1 MEGRKMSKS
10 SLSVLAKAVAS
21 KRGLTQ
27 AEAERFIA
35 TMFEVAGAGIQ
46 EDKLLKMKWLGTF
59 KITSVKDRESV
70 DVNTG
75 ERILIEGRDKISFTP
90 DNILKEIINKP
101 FAQFETVVVNDGV
114 DFSDIDEKFANMER
128 EEELQLQKEQEL
140 QLLKGQECHD
150 EEVVQEEQNAEL
162 PQKAELSQ
170 EEEHSQEVELNE
182 DLPQEEEL
190 SQEEEH
196 SQEVELNEELPQE
209 AKKSQESLLDAEL
222 ESQEGGQKDELP
234 QEVNTPISEETVAL
248 SSELKNAEISED
260 DIPETSEDNIS
271 QTSEDDIPETSEDDI
286 PETSEDNISQTSEDT
301 ISKTEENGIP
311 EEVGMLISHL
321 KENGS
326 AAEEIERV
334 EEAKVKEEAEAPKAA
349 EAHVE
354 KTPAEEKIVVSQ
366 SDVENKKQSEYDETL
381 DEDEA
386 YASDRHHFVIPKY
399 VVALVCVVFVA
410 LLGGLCWF
418 AFIYGKMQARQE
430 QMEMQLKAIKP
441 QPQPKPKPKVV
452 APVDTAKSVASLD
465 DKTDAENAPV
475 NGAQANNEQTDHSQL
490 AMKKKAK
497 QDSIRM
503 AQANNA
509 VKMAEKA
516 SEYLN
521 DPRIRTGAYRIVGVE
536 KTVTVKSGQT
546 LAGLSKLYLGPGM
559 ECYMQAINGCSEIK
573 SGQKVKIP
581 KLELKR
587 KGKKN

>member
-1 MEGRKMSKS
+1 MEGRKMNKS

-90 DNILKEIINKP
+90 DNILKEIVNKP
-101 FAQFETVVVNDGV
+101 FAQFETVVVNDGI

-128 EEELQLQKEQEL
+128 EEELLLQKEQER
-140 QLLKGQECHD
+140 HD
-150 EEVVQEEQNAEL
+150 DEMVLEEQNAEQPQELDQNVRQSREEEQSQENL
-162 PQKAELSQ
+162 PDAELQSQ
-170 EEEHSQEVELNE
+170 ENNLSDAELQSQENLSDAKLQSQDDGEKN
-182 DLPQEEEL
+182 DL
-190 SQEEEH
+190 
-196 SQEVELNEELPQE
+196 
-209 AKKSQESLLDAEL
+209 SQESLLNEEL
-222 ESQEGGQKDELP
+222 TQENNQKVEQP
-234 QEVNTPISEETVAL
+234 QEVKSPISEENVAL
-248 SSELKNAEISED
+248 SSELKNV
-260 DIPETSEDNIS
+260 ETSADDF
-271 QTSEDDIPETSEDDI
+271 SET
-286 PETSEDNISQTSEDT
+286 
-301 ISKTEENGIP
+301 
-311 EEVGMLISHL
+311 
-321 KENGS
+321 
-326 AAEEIERV
+326 
-334 EEAKVKEEAEAPKAA
+334 
-349 EAHVE
+349 
-354 KTPAEEKIVVSQ
+354 
-366 SDVENKKQSEYDETL
+366 
-381 DEDEA
+381 
-386 YASDRHHFVIPKY
+386 YASDHHHLVIPKY
-399 VVALVCVVFVA
+399 VVALVSVVFVA

-452 APVDTAKSVASLD
+452 APVDTAKSVASSD
-465 DKTDAENAPV
+465 DKTDAENVLA
-475 NGAQANNEQTDHSQL
+475 NGAQANNEQTDHAQL

-516 SEYLN
+516 SVYLN

-536 KTVTVKSGQT
+536 KTMTAKSGQT

-573 SGQKVKIP
+573 PGQKVKIP

>member
-1 MEGRKMSKS
+1 MSKS

-35 TMFEVAGAGIQ
+35 TMFEVAGDGIQ

-101 FAQFETVVVNDGV
+101 FAQFETVVVNDGI

-128 EEELQLQKEQEL
+128 EEKELQLQKE
-140 QLLKGQECHD
+140 QECHD

-162 PQKAELSQ
+162 PQKEELFQ
-170 EEEHSQEVELNE
+170 EEEQPREEEHSQEFELNE
-182 DLPQEEEL
+182 DL
-190 SQEEEH
+190 S
-196 SQEVELNEELPQE
+196 QE

-222 ESQEGGQKDELP
+222 QSQEGGQKDELSR
-234 QEVNTPISEETVAL
+234 EVNTPISEETVAL

-260 DIPETSEDNIS
+260 DISETSEDNIS
-271 QTSEDDIPETSEDDI
+271 QTSD
-286 PETSEDNISQTSEDT
+286 DT

-321 KENGS
+321 KENKS
-326 AAEEIERV
+326 EAEEIERV
-334 EEAKVKEEAEAPKAA
+334 EEAKVKEEAEVPKAA

-354 KTPAEEKIVVSQ
+354 KTPAEAKVVASQ
-366 SDVENKKQSEYDETL
+366 SNVEDKKQPEYAETL

-386 YASDRHHFVIPKY
+386 YASDHHHLVIPKY
-399 VVALVCVVFVA
+399 VVALVSVVFVA

-441 QPQPKPKPKVV
+441 QPQPKPKPTVV
-452 APVDTAKSVASLD
+452 APVDTAKSVASSD
-465 DKTDAENAPV
+465 DKTDAENALA
-475 NGAQANNEQTDHSQL
+475 NGAQANNEQTDHAQL

-516 SEYLN
+516 SVYLN

-536 KTVTVKSGQT
+536 KTVTAKSGQT

-573 SGQKVKIP
+573 PGQKVKIP

>member
-35 TMFEVAGAGIQ
+35 TMFEVAGDGIQ

-90 DNILKEIINKP
+90 DNILKEIVNKP
-101 FAQFETVVVNDGV
+101 FAQFETVVVNDGI

-128 EEELQLQKEQEL
+128 EEEELQLQKE
-140 QLLKGQECHD
+140 QECHD
-150 EEVVQEEQNAEL
+150 EEVVQEEQ
-162 PQKAELSQ
+162 PQKEELSQ
-170 EEEHSQEVELNE
+170 EEEQPREEEYSQEVELNE
-182 DLPQEEEL
+182 NL
-190 SQEEEH
+190 S
-196 SQEVELNEELPQE
+196 QE

-222 ESQEGGQKDELP
+222 QSQEGGKKDELS
-234 QEVNTPISEETVAL
+234 QEANTPISEETVAL

-260 DIPETSEDNIS
+260 DISETSEDNIS
-271 QTSEDDIPETSEDDI
+271 QTSD
-286 PETSEDNISQTSEDT
+286 DT

-321 KENGS
+321 KENKS
-326 AAEEIERV
+326 EAEEIERV
-334 EEAKVKEEAEAPKAA
+334 EEAKVKEEAEVPKAA

-354 KTPAEEKIVVSQ
+354 KTPEEAKVVVSQ
-366 SDVENKKQSEYDETL
+366 SNVVNKKQPEYDETL

-386 YASDRHHFVIPKY
+386 YASDRHHLVIPKY
-399 VVALVCVVFVA
+399 VVALVSVVFVA

-452 APVDTAKSVASLD
+452 APVDTAKSVASSD
-465 DKTDAENAPV
+465 DKTDAENVLA
-475 NGAQANNEQTDHSQL
+475 NGAQTNNEQTDHAQL

-516 SEYLN
+516 SVYLN

-536 KTVTVKSGQT
+536 KTVTAKSGQT

-573 SGQKVKIP
+573 PGQKVKIP

>member
-1 MEGRKMSKS
+1 MSKS

-35 TMFEVAGAGIQ
+35 TMFEVAGDGIQ

-101 FAQFETVVVNDGV
+101 FAQFETVVVNDGI

-128 EEELQLQKEQEL
+128 EEEELQLQKE
-140 QLLKGQECHD
+140 QECHD
-150 EEVVQEEQNAEL
+150 EEVVQEEQNAEQ
-162 PQKAELSQ
+162 PQKEELSQ
-170 EEEHSQEVELNE
+170 EEEQPREEEHSQEVELNE
-182 DLPQEEEL
+182 DL
-190 SQEEEH
+190 S
-196 SQEVELNEELPQE
+196 QE

-222 ESQEGGQKDELP
+222 QSQEGGQKDELS

-260 DIPETSEDNIS
+260 DISETSEDNIS
-271 QTSEDDIPETSEDDI
+271 QTSD
-286 PETSEDNISQTSEDT
+286 DT

-321 KENGS
+321 KENES
-326 AAEEIERV
+326 EAEEIERV
-334 EEAKVKEEAEAPKAA
+334 EEAKVKEEAEVPKAA

-354 KTPAEEKIVVSQ
+354 KTPEEAKVVVSQ
-366 SDVENKKQSEYDETL
+366 SNVENKKQPEYDETL

-386 YASDRHHFVIPKY
+386 YASDHHHLVIPKY
-399 VVALVCVVFVA
+399 VVALVSVVFVA

-452 APVDTAKSVASLD
+452 APVDTAKSVASSD
-465 DKTDAENAPV
+465 DKTDAENALA
-475 NGAQANNEQTDHSQL
+475 NGAQANNEQTDHAQL

-516 SEYLN
+516 SVYLN

-536 KTVTVKSGQT
+536 KTVTAKSGQT

-573 SGQKVKIP
+573 PGQKVKIP

>member
-1 MEGRKMSKS
+1 MSKS

-35 TMFEVAGAGIQ
+35 TMFEVAGDGIQ

-101 FAQFETVVVNDGV
+101 FAQFETVVVNDGI

-128 EEELQLQKEQEL
+128 EEEELQLQKEQECHDE
-140 QLLKGQECHD
+140 KEQECHD
-150 EEVVQEEQNAEL
+150 EEVVQEEQNAEQ
-162 PQKAELSQ
+162 PQK
-170 EEEHSQEVELNE
+170 E
-182 DLPQEEEL
+182 DL
-190 SQEEEH
+190 S
-196 SQEVELNEELPQE
+196 QE

-222 ESQEGGQKDELP
+222 QSQEGGQKDELS

-260 DIPETSEDNIS
+260 DISETSEDNIS
-271 QTSEDDIPETSEDDI
+271 QTSD
-286 PETSEDNISQTSEDT
+286 DT

-321 KENGS
+321 KENES
-326 AAEEIERV
+326 EAEEIERV
-334 EEAKVKEEAEAPKAA
+334 EEAKVKEEAEVPKAA

-354 KTPAEEKIVVSQ
+354 KTPAEAKVVVSQ
-366 SDVENKKQSEYDETL
+366 SNVENKKQPEYDETL

-386 YASDRHHFVIPKY
+386 YASDHHHLVIPKY
-399 VVALVCVVFVA
+399 VVALVSVVFVA

-441 QPQPKPKPKVV
+441 QPQPKPKPTVV
-452 APVDTAKSVASLD
+452 APVDTAKSVASSD
-465 DKTDAENAPV
+465 DKTDAENALV
-475 NGAQANNEQTDHSQL
+475 NGAQANNEQTDHAQL

-516 SEYLN
+516 SVYLN

-536 KTVTVKSGQT
+536 KTVTAKSGQT

-573 SGQKVKIP
+573 PGQKVKIP

>member
-35 TMFEVAGAGIQ
+35 TMFEVAGDGIQ

-101 FAQFETVVVNDGV
+101 FAQFETVVVNDGI

-128 EEELQLQKEQEL
+128 EEEELQLQKE
-140 QLLKGQECHD
+140 QECHD
-150 EEVVQEEQNAEL
+150 EEVVQEEQNAEQ
-162 PQKAELSQ
+162 PQKEELSQ
-170 EEEHSQEVELNE
+170 VEEQPREENLSQEVELNE
-182 DLPQEEEL
+182 DL
-190 SQEEEH
+190 S
-196 SQEVELNEELPQE
+196 QE

-222 ESQEGGQKDELP
+222 QSQEGGQKDDLS
-234 QEVNTPISEETVAL
+234 QEANTPISEETVAL

-260 DIPETSEDNIS
+260 DISETSEDNIS
-271 QTSEDDIPETSEDDI
+271 QTSD
-286 PETSEDNISQTSEDT
+286 DT

-321 KENGS
+321 KKNES
-326 AAEEIERV
+326 EAEEIEKV
-334 EEAKVKEEAEAPKAA
+334 EETKVKEEAEVPKAA

-354 KTPAEEKIVVSQ
+354 KTPEEAKVVVSQ
-366 SDVENKKQSEYDETL
+366 SNVENKKQPEYDETL

-386 YASDRHHFVIPKY
+386 YASDHHHLVIPKY
-399 VVALVCVVFVA
+399 VVALVSVVFVA

-452 APVDTAKSVASLD
+452 APVDTAKSVASSD
-465 DKTDAENAPV
+465 DKTDAANALA
-475 NGAQANNEQTDHSQL
+475 NGAQANNEQTDHAQL

-516 SEYLN
+516 SGYLN

-536 KTVTVKSGQT
+536 KTVTAKSGQT

-573 SGQKVKIP
+573 PGQKVKIP

>member
-1 MEGRKMSKS
+1 MEGRKMNKS
-10 SLSVLAKAVAS
+10 SLSALAKAVAS

-128 EEELQLQKEQEL
+128 EEELLLQKEQER
-140 QLLKGQECHD
+140 HD
-150 EEVVQEEQNAEL
+150 DEVVLEEQNAEQPQELDQNVRQSREEEQSQENL
-162 PQKAELSQ
+162 PDAELQSQ
-170 EEEHSQEVELNE
+170 ENLPDAELQSQENLSDAEL
-182 DLPQEEEL
+182 Q
-190 SQEEEH
+190 SQENNLSDAELQ
-196 SQEVELNEELPQE
+196 SQENNLSDAELQSQE
-209 AKKSQESLLDAEL
+209 NLSDAKLQSQDDGEKNDLSQESLLNEEL
-222 ESQEGGQKDELP
+222 TQENNQKVEQP
-234 QEVNTPISEETVAL
+234 QEVKSPISEENVAL
-248 SSELKNAEISED
+248 SSELKNV
-260 DIPETSEDNIS
+260 ETSADDF
-271 QTSEDDIPETSEDDI
+271 SET
-286 PETSEDNISQTSEDT
+286 
-301 ISKTEENGIP
+301 
-311 EEVGMLISHL
+311 
-321 KENGS
+321 
-326 AAEEIERV
+326 
-334 EEAKVKEEAEAPKAA
+334 
-349 EAHVE
+349 
-354 KTPAEEKIVVSQ
+354 
-366 SDVENKKQSEYDETL
+366 
-381 DEDEA
+381 
-386 YASDRHHFVIPKY
+386 YASDHHHLVIPKY

-418 AFIYGKMQARQE
+418 AFTYGKMQARQE

-441 QPQPKPKPKVV
+441 QPQPKPKPTVV
-452 APVDTAKSVASLD
+452 APVDTAKSVASSD
-465 DKTDAENAPV
+465 DKTDAKNVLA
-475 NGAQANNEQTDHSQL
+475 NGAQANNEQTDHAQL
-490 AMKKKAK
+490 AMKKKAR

-536 KTVTVKSGQT
+536 KTVTAKSGQT

-573 SGQKVKIP
+573 TGQKVKIP

>member
-35 TMFEVAGAGIQ
+35 TMFEVAGDGIQ

-101 FAQFETVVVNDGV
+101 FAQFETVVVNDGI

-128 EEELQLQKEQEL
+128 EEEELQLQKE
-140 QLLKGQECHD
+140 QECHD
-150 EEVVQEEQNAEL
+150 EEVVQEEQNAEQ
-162 PQKAELSQ
+162 PQKEELSQ
-170 EEEHSQEVELNE
+170 VEEQPREENLSQEVELNE
-182 DLPQEEEL
+182 DL
-190 SQEEEH
+190 S
-196 SQEVELNEELPQE
+196 QE

-222 ESQEGGQKDELP
+222 QSQEGGQKDDLS
-234 QEVNTPISEETVAL
+234 QEANTPISEETVAL

-260 DIPETSEDNIS
+260 DISETSEDNIS
-271 QTSEDDIPETSEDDI
+271 QTSD
-286 PETSEDNISQTSEDT
+286 DT

-321 KENGS
+321 KENKS
-326 AAEEIERV
+326 EAEEIERV
-334 EEAKVKEEAEAPKAA
+334 EEAKVKEEAEVPKAA

-354 KTPAEEKIVVSQ
+354 KTPEEAKVVVSQ
-366 SDVENKKQSEYDETL
+366 SNVENKKQPEYDETL

-386 YASDRHHFVIPKY
+386 YASDHHHLVIPKY
-399 VVALVCVVFVA
+399 VVALVSVVFVA

-452 APVDTAKSVASLD
+452 APVDTAKSVASSD
-465 DKTDAENAPV
+465 DKTDAANALA
-475 NGAQANNEQTDHSQL
+475 NGAQANNEQTDHAQL

-516 SEYLN
+516 SVYLN

-536 KTVTVKSGQT
+536 KTVTAKSGQT

-573 SGQKVKIP
+573 PGQKVKIP

>member
-35 TMFEVAGAGIQ
+35 TMFEVAGDGIQ

-101 FAQFETVVVNDGV
+101 FAQFETVVVNDGI

-128 EEELQLQKEQEL
+128 EEEELQLQKEQE
-140 QLLKGQECHD
+140 CHD
-150 EEVVQEEQNAEL
+150 EEMVQEEQNAEQ
-162 PQKAELSQ
+162 PQ
-170 EEEHSQEVELNE
+170 NE
-182 DLPQEEEL
+182 DL
-190 SQEEEH
+190 S
-196 SQEVELNEELPQE
+196 QE

-222 ESQEGGQKDELP
+222 QSQEGGQKDELS
-234 QEVNTPISEETVAL
+234 QEANTPISEETVAL

-260 DIPETSEDNIS
+260 DISETSEDNIS
-271 QTSEDDIPETSEDDI
+271 QTSD
-286 PETSEDNISQTSEDT
+286 DT

-311 EEVGMLISHL
+311 EEVGILISHL
-321 KENGS
+321 KENES
-326 AAEEIERV
+326 EAEEVERV
-334 EEAKVKEEAEAPKAA
+334 EEAKVKEEAEVPKAA

-354 KTPAEEKIVVSQ
+354 KTPEEAKVVVSQ
-366 SDVENKKQSEYDETL
+366 SNVENKKQPEYDETL

-386 YASDRHHFVIPKY
+386 YASDHHHLVIPKY
-399 VVALVCVVFVA
+399 VVALVSVVFVA

-441 QPQPKPKPKVV
+441 QPQPKPKPTVV
-452 APVDTAKSVASLD
+452 APVDTAKSVASSA
-465 DKTDAENAPV
+465 DKTDAENALA
-475 NGAQANNEQTDHSQL
+475 NGAQANNEQTDHAQL

-516 SEYLN
+516 SVYLN

-536 KTVTVKSGQT
+536 KTVMAKSGQT

-573 SGQKVKIP
+573 PGQKVKIP

>member
-35 TMFEVAGAGIQ
+35 TMFEVAGDGIQ

-101 FAQFETVVVNDGV
+101 FAQFETVVVNDGI

-128 EEELQLQKEQEL
+128 EEEELQLQKEQE
-140 QLLKGQECHD
+140 CHD
-150 EEVVQEEQNAEL
+150 EELVQEEQNAEL
-162 PQKAELSQ
+162 PQKEDLSQ
-170 EEEHSQEVELNE
+170 EEEQPREEEHSQEVELNE
-182 DLPQEEEL
+182 NL
-190 SQEEEH
+190 S
-196 SQEVELNEELPQE
+196 QE

-222 ESQEGGQKDELP
+222 QSQEGGQKDDLS
-234 QEVNTPISEETVAL
+234 QEANTPISEETVAL

-260 DIPETSEDNIS
+260 DISETSEDNIS
-271 QTSEDDIPETSEDDI
+271 QTSD
-286 PETSEDNISQTSEDT
+286 DT

-311 EEVGMLISHL
+311 EEVGILISHL
-321 KENGS
+321 KENES
-326 AAEEIERV
+326 EAEEIERV
-334 EEAKVKEEAEAPKAA
+334 EEAKVKEEPEVPKAA

-354 KTPAEEKIVVSQ
+354 KTPEEAKVVVSQ
-366 SDVENKKQSEYDETL
+366 SNVENKKQPEYDETL

-386 YASDRHHFVIPKY
+386 YASDHHHLVIPKY
-399 VVALVCVVFVA
+399 VVALVSVVFVA

-452 APVDTAKSVASLD
+452 APVDTAKSVASSD
-465 DKTDAENAPV
+465 DKTDAENALA
-475 NGAQANNEQTDHSQL
+475 NGAQANNEQTDHAQL

-516 SEYLN
+516 SVYLN

-536 KTVTVKSGQT
+536 KTVTAKSGQT

-573 SGQKVKIP
+573 PGQKVKIP

>member
-1 MEGRKMSKS
+1 MSKS

-35 TMFEVAGAGIQ
+35 TMFEVAGDGIQ

-101 FAQFETVVVNDGV
+101 FAQFETVVVNDGI

-128 EEELQLQKEQEL
+128 EEEELQLQKE
-140 QLLKGQECHD
+140 QECHD
-150 EEVVQEEQNAEL
+150 EEVVQEEQNAEQ
-162 PQKAELSQ
+162 PQKEELSQ
-170 EEEHSQEVELNE
+170 GEEQPREEEHSQEVELNE
-182 DLPQEEEL
+182 NL
-190 SQEEEH
+190 SQEE
-196 SQEVELNEELPQE
+196 
-209 AKKSQESLLDAEL
+209 KKSQESLLDAEL
-222 ESQEGGQKDELP
+222 QSQEGGQKDELS

-260 DIPETSEDNIS
+260 DISETSEDNIS
-271 QTSEDDIPETSEDDI
+271 QTSD
-286 PETSEDNISQTSEDT
+286 DT

-321 KENGS
+321 KKNES
-326 AAEEIERV
+326 EAEEIERV
-334 EEAKVKEEAEAPKAA
+334 EEAKVKEEAGIPKAA

-354 KTPAEEKIVVSQ
+354 KTPEEAKVVASQ
-366 SDVENKKQSEYDETL
+366 SNVENKKQPEYDETL

-386 YASDRHHFVIPKY
+386 YASDRHHLVIPKY
-399 VVALVCVVFVA
+399 VVALVSVVFVA

-452 APVDTAKSVASLD
+452 APVDTAKSVASSD
-465 DKTDAENAPV
+465 DKTDAENALA
-475 NGAQANNEQTDHSQL
+475 NGAQANNEQTDHAQL

-516 SEYLN
+516 SVYLN

-536 KTVTVKSGQT
+536 KTVTAKSGQT

-573 SGQKVKIP
+573 PGQKVKIP

>member
-1 MEGRKMSKS
+1 MSKS

-27 AEAERFIA
+27 VEAERFIA
-35 TMFEVAGAGIQ
+35 TMFDVAGAGIQ

-128 EEELQLQKEQEL
+128 EEEELQLQKEQE
-140 QLLKGQECHD
+140 CHD
-150 EEVVQEEQNAEL
+150 EEVIQEEQNAEL
-162 PQKAELSQ
+162 PQK
-170 EEEHSQEVELNE
+170 
-182 DLPQEEEL
+182 EEL
-190 SQEEEH
+190 SQEEEQPREELH
-196 SQEVELNEELPQE
+196 SQEVELKGDLSQE
-209 AKKSQESLLDAEL
+209 AKMSQESLLDAEL
-222 ESQEGGQKDELP
+222 QSQEGGQKDELS
-234 QEVNTPISEETVAL
+234 QEVNTPISEEMVAL

-271 QTSEDDIPETSEDDI
+271 QI
-286 PETSEDNISQTSEDT
+286 SEDT

-321 KENGS
+321 KENDS

-334 EEAKVKEEAEAPKAA
+334 EEAKVKEEAEVSKAA

-354 KTPAEEKIVVSQ
+354 KTPAEEKVVVSQ
-366 SDVENKKQSEYDETL
+366 SNVENKKQSEYDETL

-386 YASDRHHFVIPKY
+386 YASDHHHFVIPKY

-418 AFIYGKMQARQE
+418 AFTYGKMQARQE

-452 APVDTAKSVASLD
+452 APVDTAKSVASSD
-465 DKTDAENAPV
+465 DKKDAENAPA
-475 NGAQANNEQTDHSQL
+475 NGAQVNNEQADHAQL

-503 AQANNA
+503 VQANNA

-536 KTVTVKSGQT
+536 KTVTAKSGQT
-546 LAGLSKLYLGPGM
+546 LAGLSKLHLGPGM

-573 SGQKVKIP
+573 PGQKVKIP
-581 KLELKR
+581 KLVLKR

>member
-35 TMFEVAGAGIQ
+35 TMFEVAGDGIQ

-101 FAQFETVVVNDGV
+101 FAQFETVVVNDGI

-128 EEELQLQKEQEL
+128 EEEELQLQKE
-140 QLLKGQECHD
+140 QECHD
-150 EEVVQEEQNAEL
+150 EEVVQEEQNAEQ
-162 PQKAELSQ
+162 PQNEDLSQ
-170 EEEHSQEVELNE
+170 EEEQ
-182 DLPQEEEL
+182 P
-190 SQEEEH
+190 
-196 SQEVELNEELPQE
+196 
-209 AKKSQESLLDAEL
+209 QESLLDAEL
-222 ESQEGGQKDELP
+222 QSQEGGKKDELS
-234 QEVNTPISEETVAL
+234 QEANTPISEETVAL
-248 SSELKNAEISED
+248 SSELKNAEISKD
-260 DIPETSEDNIS
+260 DISETSEDNIS
-271 QTSEDDIPETSEDDI
+271 QTSD
-286 PETSEDNISQTSEDT
+286 DT

-321 KENGS
+321 KKNES
-326 AAEEIERV
+326 EAEEIERE
-334 EEAKVKEEAEAPKAA
+334 EEAKVKEEAEVPKAA
-349 EAHVE
+349 EAYVE
-354 KTPAEEKIVVSQ
+354 ETPAEAKVVVSQ
-366 SDVENKKQSEYDETL
+366 TNVENKKQPEYDETL

-386 YASDRHHFVIPKY
+386 YASDHHHLVIPKY
-399 VVALVCVVFVA
+399 VVALVSVVFVA

-441 QPQPKPKPKVV
+441 QPQPKPKPTVV

-465 DKTDAENAPV
+465 DKTDAENVLA
-475 NGAQANNEQTDHSQL
+475 NGAQTNNEQTDHAQL

-516 SEYLN
+516 SVYLN

-536 KTVTVKSGQT
+536 KTVTAKGGQT

-573 SGQKVKIP
+573 PGQKVKIP
-581 KLELKR
+581 KLKLKR

>member
-35 TMFEVAGAGIQ
+35 TMFEVAGDGIQ

-101 FAQFETVVVNDGV
+101 FAQFETVVVNDGI

-128 EEELQLQKEQEL
+128 EEEELQLQKE
-140 QLLKGQECHD
+140 QECHD
-150 EEVVQEEQNAEL
+150 EEVVQEEQNAEQ
-162 PQKAELSQ
+162 PQKEELSKV
-170 EEEHSQEVELNE
+170 EEQPREENLSQEVELNE
-182 DLPQEEEL
+182 DL
-190 SQEEEH
+190 S
-196 SQEVELNEELPQE
+196 QE

-222 ESQEGGQKDELP
+222 QSQEGGQKDDLS
-234 QEVNTPISEETVAL
+234 QEANTPISEETVAL

-260 DIPETSEDNIS
+260 DISETSEDNIS
-271 QTSEDDIPETSEDDI
+271 QTSD
-286 PETSEDNISQTSEDT
+286 DT

-321 KENGS
+321 KKNES
-326 AAEEIERV
+326 EAEEIEKV
-334 EEAKVKEEAEAPKAA
+334 EETKVKEEAEVPKAA

-354 KTPAEEKIVVSQ
+354 KTPEEAKVVVSQ
-366 SDVENKKQSEYDETL
+366 SNVENKKQPEYDETL

-386 YASDRHHFVIPKY
+386 YASDHHHLVIPKY
-399 VVALVCVVFVA
+399 VVALVSVVFVA

-452 APVDTAKSVASLD
+452 APVDTAKSVASSD
-465 DKTDAENAPV
+465 DKTDAANALA
-475 NGAQANNEQTDHSQL
+475 NGAQANNEQTDHAQL

-516 SEYLN
+516 SVYLN

-536 KTVTVKSGQT
+536 KTVTAKSGQT

-573 SGQKVKIP
+573 PGQKVKIP

>member
-1 MEGRKMSKS
+1 MSKS

-35 TMFEVAGAGIQ
+35 TMFEVAGDGIQ

-101 FAQFETVVVNDGV
+101 FAQFETVVVNDGI

-128 EEELQLQKEQEL
+128 EEEELQLQKEQE
-140 QLLKGQECHD
+140 CHD
-150 EEVVQEEQNAEL
+150 EELVQEEQNAEL
-162 PQKAELSQ
+162 PQKEDLSQ
-170 EEEHSQEVELNE
+170 EEEQPREEEHSQEVELNE
-182 DLPQEEEL
+182 DLPQET
-190 SQEEEH
+190 
-196 SQEVELNEELPQE
+196 
-209 AKKSQESLLDAEL
+209 KKSQESLLDAEL
-222 ESQEGGQKDELP
+222 QSQEGGQKDELS

-260 DIPETSEDNIS
+260 DISETSEDNIS
-271 QTSEDDIPETSEDDI
+271 QTSD
-286 PETSEDNISQTSEDT
+286 DT

-321 KENGS
+321 KENKS
-326 AAEEIERV
+326 EAEEIERV
-334 EEAKVKEEAEAPKAA
+334 EEAKVKEEAEVPKAA

-354 KTPAEEKIVVSQ
+354 KTPEEAKVVVSQ
-366 SDVENKKQSEYDETL
+366 SNVENKKQPEYAETL

-386 YASDRHHFVIPKY
+386 YASDHHHLVIPKY
-399 VVALVCVVFVA
+399 VVALVSVVFVA

-441 QPQPKPKPKVV
+441 QPQPKPKPTVV
-452 APVDTAKSVASLD
+452 APVDTAKSVASSA
-465 DKTDAENAPV
+465 DKTDAENALA
-475 NGAQANNEQTDHSQL
+475 NGAQANNEQTDHAQL

-516 SEYLN
+516 SVYLN

-536 KTVTVKSGQT
+536 KTVTAKSGQT

-573 SGQKVKIP
+573 PGQKVKIP

>member
-35 TMFEVAGAGIQ
+35 TMFEVAGDGIQ

-101 FAQFETVVVNDGV
+101 FAQFETVVVNDGI

-128 EEELQLQKEQEL
+128 EEEELQLQKE
-140 QLLKGQECHD
+140 QECHD
-150 EEVVQEEQNAEL
+150 EEVVQEEQNAEQ
-162 PQKAELSQ
+162 PQK
-170 EEEHSQEVELNE
+170 
-182 DLPQEEEL
+182 EEL

-196 SQEVELNEELPQE
+196 SQEVELNENLSQE

-222 ESQEGGQKDELP
+222 QSQEGGQKDELS

-248 SSELKNAEISED
+248 SSDLKNAEISED
-260 DIPETSEDNIS
+260 DISETSEDNIS
-271 QTSEDDIPETSEDDI
+271 QTSD
-286 PETSEDNISQTSEDT
+286 DT
-301 ISKTEENGIP
+301 IPKTEENGIP

-321 KENGS
+321 KENKS
-326 AAEEIERV
+326 EAEEIERV
-334 EEAKVKEEAEAPKAA
+334 EEAKVKEEAEVPKAA
-349 EAHVE
+349 EAYVE
-354 KTPAEEKIVVSQ
+354 ETPAEAKVVVSQ
-366 SDVENKKQSEYDETL
+366 TNVENKKQPEYDETL

-386 YASDRHHFVIPKY
+386 YASDRHHLVIPKY
-399 VVALVCVVFVA
+399 VVALVSVVFVA

-452 APVDTAKSVASLD
+452 APVDTAKSVASSD
-465 DKTDAENAPV
+465 DKTDAENALA
-475 NGAQANNEQTDHSQL
+475 NGAQTDNEQTDHAQL

-516 SEYLN
+516 SVYLN

-536 KTVTVKSGQT
+536 KTVTAKSGQT
-546 LAGLSKLYLGPGM
+546 LVGLSKLYLGPGM

-573 SGQKVKIP
+573 PGQKVKIP

>member
-35 TMFEVAGAGIQ
+35 TMFEVAGDGIQ

-101 FAQFETVVVNDGV
+101 FAQFETVVVNDGI

-128 EEELQLQKEQEL
+128 EEEELQLQKE
-140 QLLKGQECHD
+140 QECHD
-150 EEVVQEEQNAEL
+150 EEVVQEEQNAEQ
-162 PQKAELSQ
+162 PQK
-170 EEEHSQEVELNE
+170 
-182 DLPQEEEL
+182 EEL
-190 SQEEEH
+190 SQEEEQPREEEH
-196 SQEVELNEELPQE
+196 SQKVELNENLSQE

-222 ESQEGGQKDELP
+222 QSQEGGQNDELS

-248 SSELKNAEISED
+248 SSELKYAEISED
-260 DIPETSEDNIS
+260 DISETSEDNIS
-271 QTSEDDIPETSEDDI
+271 QTSD
-286 PETSEDNISQTSEDT
+286 DT

-311 EEVGMLISHL
+311 EEVGILISHL
-321 KENGS
+321 KENES
-326 AAEEIERV
+326 EAEEIERV
-334 EEAKVKEEAEAPKAA
+334 EEAKVKEEAEVPKAA

-354 KTPAEEKIVVSQ
+354 KTPEEAKVVVSQ
-366 SDVENKKQSEYDETL
+366 SNVENKKQPEYDETL

-386 YASDRHHFVIPKY
+386 YASDHHHLVIPKY
-399 VVALVCVVFVA
+399 VVALVSVVFVA
-410 LLGGLCWF
+410 LLGGLCCF

-452 APVDTAKSVASLD
+452 APVDTAKSVASSD
-465 DKTDAENAPV
+465 DKTDAENALA
-475 NGAQANNEQTDHSQL
+475 NGAQANNEQTDHAQL

-516 SEYLN
+516 SVYLN

-536 KTVTVKSGQT
+536 KTVTAKSGQT

-559 ECYMQAINGCSEIK
+559 ECYMQVINGCSEIK
-573 SGQKVKIP
+573 PGQKVKIP

>member
-35 TMFEVAGAGIQ
+35 TMFEVAGDGIQ

-101 FAQFETVVVNDGV
+101 FAQFETVVVNDGI

-128 EEELQLQKEQEL
+128 EEEELQLQKE
-140 QLLKGQECHD
+140 QECHD
-150 EEVVQEEQNAEL
+150 EEVVQEEQNAEQ
-162 PQKAELSQ
+162 PQKEELSQ
-170 EEEHSQEVELNE
+170 EEEQPREEDLSQEVELNE
-182 DLPQEEEL
+182 NL
-190 SQEEEH
+190 S
-196 SQEVELNEELPQE
+196 QE

-222 ESQEGGQKDELP
+222 QSQEGGQKDELS

-260 DIPETSEDNIS
+260 DISETSEDNIS
-271 QTSEDDIPETSEDDI
+271 QTSD
-286 PETSEDNISQTSEDT
+286 DT

-321 KENGS
+321 KENKS
-326 AAEEIERV
+326 EAEEIERV
-334 EEAKVKEEAEAPKAA
+334 EEAKVKEEAEVPKAA
-349 EAHVE
+349 EVHVE
-354 KTPAEEKIVVSQ
+354 ETPAEAKVVASQ
-366 SDVENKKQSEYDETL
+366 SNVENKKQPEYDETL
-381 DEDEA
+381 NEDEA

-399 VVALVCVVFVA
+399 VVALVSVVFVA

-465 DKTDAENAPV
+465 DKTDAENALA
-475 NGAQANNEQTDHSQL
+475 NGAQANNEQTDHAQL

-516 SEYLN
+516 SVYLN

-536 KTVTVKSGQT
+536 KTVTAKSGQT

>member
-35 TMFEVAGAGIQ
+35 TMFEVAGDGIQ

-90 DNILKEIINKP
+90 DNILKEIVNKP
-101 FAQFETVVVNDGV
+101 FAQFETVVVNDGI

-128 EEELQLQKEQEL
+128 EEEELQLQKE
-140 QLLKGQECHD
+140 QECHD
-150 EEVVQEEQNAEL
+150 EEVVQEEQ
-162 PQKAELSQ
+162 PR

-182 DLPQEEEL
+182 DL
-190 SQEEEH
+190 S
-196 SQEVELNEELPQE
+196 QE
-209 AKKSQESLLDAEL
+209 AKKSQENLLDAEL
-222 ESQEGGQKDELP
+222 QSQEGGQKDELS
-234 QEVNTPISEETVAL
+234 QEANTPISEETVAL

-260 DIPETSEDNIS
+260 NISVTSEDNIS
-271 QTSEDDIPETSEDDI
+271 QTSD
-286 PETSEDNISQTSEDT
+286 DT

-321 KENGS
+321 KENKS
-326 AAEEIERV
+326 EAEEIERV
-334 EEAKVKEEAEAPKAA
+334 EEAKVKEEAEVPKAA
-349 EAHVE
+349 EVHVE
-354 KTPAEEKIVVSQ
+354 ETPAEAKVVVSQ
-366 SDVENKKQSEYDETL
+366 SNVENKKQPEYDETL
-381 DEDEA
+381 NEDEA
-386 YASDRHHFVIPKY
+386 YASDRRHFVIPKY
-399 VVALVCVVFVA
+399 VVALVSVVFIA

-452 APVDTAKSVASLD
+452 APVDTAKSVASSD
-465 DKTDAENAPV
+465 DKTDAENVLA
-475 NGAQANNEQTDHSQL
+475 NGAQTNNEQTDHAQL

-516 SEYLN
+516 SVYLN

-536 KTVTVKSGQT
+536 KTVTAKSGQT

-573 SGQKVKIP
+573 PGQKVKIP
-581 KLELKR
+581 KLKLKR

>member
-1 MEGRKMSKS
+1 MSKS

-35 TMFEVAGAGIQ
+35 TMFEVAGDGIQ

-101 FAQFETVVVNDGV
+101 FAQFETVVVNDGI

-128 EEELQLQKEQEL
+128 EEEELQLQKE
-140 QLLKGQECHD
+140 QECHD
-150 EEVVQEEQNAEL
+150 EEVVQEEQNAEQ
-162 PQKAELSQ
+162 PQK
-170 EEEHSQEVELNE
+170 
-182 DLPQEEEL
+182 EEL
-190 SQEEEH
+190 SQEEE
-196 SQEVELNEELPQE
+196 QP
-209 AKKSQESLLDAEL
+209 QESLLDAEL
-222 ESQEGGQKDELP
+222 QSQEGGQKDELS

-260 DIPETSEDNIS
+260 DISETSEDNIS
-271 QTSEDDIPETSEDDI
+271 QTSD
-286 PETSEDNISQTSEDT
+286 DT

-321 KENGS
+321 KENKS
-326 AAEEIERV
+326 EAEEIERV
-334 EEAKVKEEAEAPKAA
+334 EEAKVKEEAEVPKAA
-349 EAHVE
+349 EAYVE
-354 KTPAEEKIVVSQ
+354 ETPAEAKVVVSQ
-366 SDVENKKQSEYDETL
+366 TNVENKKQPEYDETL

-386 YASDRHHFVIPKY
+386 YASDRHHLVIPKY
-399 VVALVCVVFVA
+399 VVALVSVVFVA

-441 QPQPKPKPKVV
+441 QPQPKPKPTVV
-452 APVDTAKSVASLD
+452 APVDTAKSVASSD
-465 DKTDAENAPV
+465 DKTDAENVLA
-475 NGAQANNEQTDHSQL
+475 NGAQANNEQTDHAQL

-497 QDSIRM
+497 QYSIRM

-516 SEYLN
+516 SVYLN

-536 KTVTVKSGQT
+536 KTMTAKSGQT

-573 SGQKVKIP
+573 PGQKVKIP
-581 KLELKR
+581 KLKLKK

>member
-35 TMFEVAGAGIQ
+35 TMFEVAGDGIQ

-90 DNILKEIINKP
+90 DNILKEIVNKP
-101 FAQFETVVVNDGV
+101 FAQFETVVVNDGI

-128 EEELQLQKEQEL
+128 EEEELQLQKE
-140 QLLKGQECHD
+140 QECHD
-150 EEVVQEEQNAEL
+150 EEVVQEEQ
-162 PQKAELSQ
+162 PQKEELSQ
-170 EEEHSQEVELNE
+170 EEEQPREEEHSQEVELNE
-182 DLPQEEEL
+182 DL
-190 SQEEEH
+190 S
-196 SQEVELNEELPQE
+196 QE

-222 ESQEGGQKDELP
+222 QSQEGGKKDELS
-234 QEVNTPISEETVAL
+234 QEANTPISEETVAL

-260 DIPETSEDNIS
+260 DISVTSEDNIS
-271 QTSEDDIPETSEDDI
+271 QTSD
-286 PETSEDNISQTSEDT
+286 DT

-321 KENGS
+321 KENKS
-326 AAEEIERV
+326 EAEEIERV
-334 EEAKVKEEAEAPKAA
+334 EEAKVKEEAEVPKAA
-349 EAHVE
+349 EAYVE
-354 KTPAEEKIVVSQ
+354 ETPTEAKVVVSQ
-366 SDVENKKQSEYDETL
+366 TNVENKKQPEYDETL

-386 YASDRHHFVIPKY
+386 HASDRHHLVIPKY
-399 VVALVCVVFVA
+399 VVALVSVVFVA

-441 QPQPKPKPKVV
+441 QPQPKPKPTVV
-452 APVDTAKSVASLD
+452 APVDTAKSVASSD
-465 DKTDAENAPV
+465 DKTDAENVLA
-475 NGAQANNEQTDHSQL
+475 NGAQANNEQTDHAQL

-516 SEYLN
+516 SVYLN

-536 KTVTVKSGQT
+536 KTVTAKSGQT

-573 SGQKVKIP
+573 PGQKVKIP
-581 KLELKR
+581 KLKLKR

>member
-35 TMFEVAGAGIQ
+35 TMFEVAGDGIQ

-90 DNILKEIINKP
+90 DNILKEIVNKP
-101 FAQFETVVVNDGV
+101 FAQFETVVVNDGI

-128 EEELQLQKEQEL
+128 EEEELQLQKE
-140 QLLKGQECHD
+140 QECHD
-150 EEVVQEEQNAEL
+150 EEVVQEEQKE
-162 PQKAELSQ
+162 ELSQEEEQPQ

-182 DLPQEEEL
+182 NL
-190 SQEEEH
+190 S
-196 SQEVELNEELPQE
+196 QE

-222 ESQEGGQKDELP
+222 QSQEGGKKDELS
-234 QEVNTPISEETVAL
+234 QEANTPISEETVAL

-260 DIPETSEDNIS
+260 NISVTSEDNIS
-271 QTSEDDIPETSEDDI
+271 QTSD
-286 PETSEDNISQTSEDT
+286 DT

-321 KENGS
+321 KENKS
-326 AAEEIERV
+326 EAEEIERV
-334 EEAKVKEEAEAPKAA
+334 EEAKVKEEAEVPKAA

-354 KTPAEEKIVVSQ
+354 KTPEEAKVVVSQ
-366 SDVENKKQSEYDETL
+366 SNVENKKQPEYDETL

-386 YASDRHHFVIPKY
+386 YASDRHHLVIPKY
-399 VVALVCVVFVA
+399 VVALVSVVFVA

-452 APVDTAKSVASLD
+452 APVDTAKSVASSD
-465 DKTDAENAPV
+465 DKTDAENVLA
-475 NGAQANNEQTDHSQL
+475 NGAQTNNEQTDHAQL
-490 AMKKKAK
+490 TMKKKAK

-516 SEYLN
+516 SVYLN

-536 KTVTVKSGQT
+536 KTVTAKSGQT

-573 SGQKVKIP
+573 PGQKVKIP

>member
-35 TMFEVAGAGIQ
+35 TMFEVAGDGIQ

-101 FAQFETVVVNDGV
+101 FAQFETVVVNDGI

-128 EEELQLQKEQEL
+128 EEEELQLQKE
-140 QLLKGQECHD
+140 QECHD
-150 EEVVQEEQNAEL
+150 EEVVQEEQNAEQ
-162 PQKAELSQ
+162 PQNENLS
-170 EEEHSQEVELNE
+170 
-182 DLPQEEEL
+182 
-190 SQEEEH
+190 
-196 SQEVELNEELPQE
+196 QE

-222 ESQEGGQKDELP
+222 QSQEGGQKDDLS
-234 QEVNTPISEETVAL
+234 QEANTPISEETVAL

-260 DIPETSEDNIS
+260 DISETSEDNIS
-271 QTSEDDIPETSEDDI
+271 QTSD
-286 PETSEDNISQTSEDT
+286 DT

-321 KENGS
+321 KKNES
-326 AAEEIERV
+326 EAEEIEKV
-334 EEAKVKEEAEAPKAA
+334 EETKVKEEAEVPKAA

-354 KTPAEEKIVVSQ
+354 KTPEEAKVVVSQ
-366 SDVENKKQSEYDETL
+366 SNVENKKQPEYDETL

-386 YASDRHHFVIPKY
+386 YASDHHHLVIPKY
-399 VVALVCVVFVA
+399 VVTLVSVVFVA

-452 APVDTAKSVASLD
+452 APVDTAKSVASSD
-465 DKTDAENAPV
+465 DKTDAANALA
-475 NGAQANNEQTDHSQL
+475 NGAQANNEQTDHAQL

-516 SEYLN
+516 SVYLN

-536 KTVTVKSGQT
+536 KTVTAKSGQT

-573 SGQKVKIP
+573 PGQKVKIP

>member
-1 MEGRKMSKS
+1 MSKS

-35 TMFEVAGAGIQ
+35 TMFEVAGDGIQ

-101 FAQFETVVVNDGV
+101 FAQFETVVVNDGI

-128 EEELQLQKEQEL
+128 EEEELQLQKE
-140 QLLKGQECHD
+140 QECHD
-150 EEVVQEEQNAEL
+150 EEVVQEEQNAEQ
-162 PQKAELSQ
+162 PQNEDLSQ
-170 EEEHSQEVELNE
+170 EEEQ
-182 DLPQEEEL
+182 PR
-190 SQEEEH
+190 
-196 SQEVELNEELPQE
+196 
-209 AKKSQESLLDAEL
+209 ESLLDAEL
-222 ESQEGGQKDELP
+222 QSQEGGQKDELS
-234 QEVNTPISEETVAL
+234 QEANTPISEETVAL

-260 DIPETSEDNIS
+260 DISVTSEDNIS
-271 QTSEDDIPETSEDDI
+271 QTSD
-286 PETSEDNISQTSEDT
+286 DT

-321 KENGS
+321 KENKS
-326 AAEEIERV
+326 EAEEIERV
-334 EEAKVKEEAEAPKAA
+334 EEAKVKEEAEVPKAA
-349 EAHVE
+349 EVHVE
-354 KTPAEEKIVVSQ
+354 KTPAEAKVVASQ
-366 SDVENKKQSEYDETL
+366 SNVENKKQPEYDETL

-386 YASDRHHFVIPKY
+386 YASDRHHLVIPKY
-399 VVALVCVVFVA
+399 VVALVSVVFVA

-452 APVDTAKSVASLD
+452 APVDTAKSVASSD
-465 DKTDAENAPV
+465 DKTDAENVLA
-475 NGAQANNEQTDHSQL
+475 NGAQTNNEQTDHAQL

-516 SEYLN
+516 SVYLN

-536 KTVTVKSGQT
+536 KTVTAKSGQT

-573 SGQKVKIP
+573 PGQKVKIP
-581 KLELKR
+581 KLKLKR

>member
-1 MEGRKMSKS
+1 MSKS

-35 TMFEVAGAGIQ
+35 TMFEVAGDGIQ

-101 FAQFETVVVNDGV
+101 FAQFETVVVNDGI

-128 EEELQLQKEQEL
+128 EEEELQPQKE
-140 QLLKGQECHD
+140 QECHD

-162 PQKAELSQ
+162 PQK
-170 EEEHSQEVELNE
+170 
-182 DLPQEEEL
+182 EEL
-190 SQEEEH
+190 SQEEE
-196 SQEVELNEELPQE
+196 QPR
-209 AKKSQESLLDAEL
+209 ESLLDAEL
-222 ESQEGGQKDELP
+222 QSQEGGQKDELS
-234 QEVNTPISEETVAL
+234 QEANTPISEETVAL

-260 DIPETSEDNIS
+260 NISVTSEDNIS
-271 QTSEDDIPETSEDDI
+271 QTSD
-286 PETSEDNISQTSEDT
+286 DT
-301 ISKTEENGIP
+301 ISQTEENGIP

-321 KENGS
+321 KENKS
-326 AAEEIERV
+326 EAEEIERV
-334 EEAKVKEEAEAPKAA
+334 EEAKVKEEAEVPKAA
-349 EAHVE
+349 EAYVE
-354 KTPAEEKIVVSQ
+354 KTPTEAKVVVSQ
-366 SDVENKKQSEYDETL
+366 SNVENKKQPEYDETL

-386 YASDRHHFVIPKY
+386 HASDRHHLVIPKY
-399 VVALVCVVFVA
+399 VVALVSVVFVA

-441 QPQPKPKPKVV
+441 QPQPKPKPMVV
-452 APVDTAKSVASLD
+452 APVDTAKSVASSD
-465 DKTDAENAPV
+465 DKTDAENVLA
-475 NGAQANNEQTDHSQL
+475 NGAQTNNEQTDHAQL
-490 AMKKKAK
+490 TMKKKAK

-516 SEYLN
+516 SVYLN

-536 KTVTVKSGQT
+536 KTVTAKSGQT

-573 SGQKVKIP
+573 PGQKVKIP

>member
-35 TMFEVAGAGIQ
+35 TMFEVAGDGIQ

-101 FAQFETVVVNDGV
+101 FAQFETVVVNDGI

-128 EEELQLQKEQEL
+128 EEEELQLQKE
-140 QLLKGQECHD
+140 QECHD
-150 EEVVQEEQNAEL
+150 EEVVQEEQNAEQ
-162 PQKAELSQ
+162 PQ
-170 EEEHSQEVELNE
+170 NE
-182 DLPQEEEL
+182 DL
-190 SQEEEH
+190 S
-196 SQEVELNEELPQE
+196 QE

-222 ESQEGGQKDELP
+222 QSQEGGQNDELS

-260 DIPETSEDNIS
+260 DISDTSEDNIS
-271 QTSEDDIPETSEDDI
+271 QTSD
-286 PETSEDNISQTSEDT
+286 DT

-321 KENGS
+321 KKNES
-326 AAEEIERV
+326 EAEEIERV
-334 EEAKVKEEAEAPKAA
+334 EEAKVKEEAEVPKAA

-354 KTPAEEKIVVSQ
+354 KTPEEAKVVVSQ
-366 SDVENKKQSEYDETL
+366 SNVENKKQPEYDETL

-386 YASDRHHFVIPKY
+386 YASDHHHLVIPKY
-399 VVALVCVVFVA
+399 VVALVSVVFVA

-441 QPQPKPKPKVV
+441 QPQPKPKPTVV
-452 APVDTAKSVASLD
+452 APVDTAKSVASSD
-465 DKTDAENAPV
+465 DKTDAENALA
-475 NGAQANNEQTDHSQL
+475 NGAQANNEQTDHAQL

-516 SEYLN
+516 SVYLN

-536 KTVTVKSGQT
+536 KTVTAKSGQT

-573 SGQKVKIP
+573 PGQKVKIP

>member
-35 TMFEVAGAGIQ
+35 TMFEVAGDGIQ

-101 FAQFETVVVNDGV
+101 FAQFETVVVNDGI

-128 EEELQLQKEQEL
+128 EEEELQLQKE
-140 QLLKGQECHD
+140 QECHD
-150 EEVVQEEQNAEL
+150 EEVVQEEQNAEQ
-162 PQKAELSQ
+162 PQKEELSQ
-170 EEEHSQEVELNE
+170 VEEQPREENLSQEVELNE
-182 DLPQEEEL
+182 DL
-190 SQEEEH
+190 S
-196 SQEVELNEELPQE
+196 QE

-222 ESQEGGQKDELP
+222 QSQEGGQKDDLS
-234 QEVNTPISEETVAL
+234 QEANTPISEETVAL

-260 DIPETSEDNIS
+260 DISETSEDNIS
-271 QTSEDDIPETSEDDI
+271 QTSD
-286 PETSEDNISQTSEDT
+286 DT

-321 KENGS
+321 KKNES
-326 AAEEIERV
+326 EAEEIEKV
-334 EEAKVKEEAEAPKAA
+334 EETKVKEEAEVPKAA

-354 KTPAEEKIVVSQ
+354 KTPEEAKVVVSQ
-366 SDVENKKQSEYDETL
+366 SNVENKKQPEYDETL

-386 YASDRHHFVIPKY
+386 YASDHHHLVIPKY
-399 VVALVCVVFVA
+399 VVALVSVVFVA

-452 APVDTAKSVASLD
+452 APVDTAKSVASSD
-465 DKTDAENAPV
+465 DKTDAANALA
-475 NGAQANNEQTDHSQL
+475 NGAQANNEQTDHAQL

-516 SEYLN
+516 SVYLN

-536 KTVTVKSGQT
+536 KTVTAKSGQT

-559 ECYMQAINGCSEIK
+559 ECYMQVINGCSEIK
-573 SGQKVKIP
+573 PGQKVKIP

>member
-1 MEGRKMSKS
+1 MNKS

-128 EEELQLQKEQEL
+128 EEELLLQKEQER
-140 QLLKGQECHD
+140 HD
-150 EEVVQEEQNAEL
+150 DEMVLEEQNAEQPQELDQNVRQSREEEQSQENL
-162 PQKAELSQ
+162 PDAELQSQ
-170 EEEHSQEVELNE
+170 ENLSDAELQSQENLSDAKLQSQDDGEKN
-182 DLPQEEEL
+182 DL
-190 SQEEEH
+190 
-196 SQEVELNEELPQE
+196 
-209 AKKSQESLLDAEL
+209 SQESLLNEEL
-222 ESQEGGQKDELP
+222 TQENNQKVEQP
-234 QEVNTPISEETVAL
+234 QEVKSPISEENVAL
-248 SSELKNAEISED
+248 SSELKNV
-260 DIPETSEDNIS
+260 ETSADDF
-271 QTSEDDIPETSEDDI
+271 SET
-286 PETSEDNISQTSEDT
+286 
-301 ISKTEENGIP
+301 
-311 EEVGMLISHL
+311 
-321 KENGS
+321 
-326 AAEEIERV
+326 
-334 EEAKVKEEAEAPKAA
+334 
-349 EAHVE
+349 
-354 KTPAEEKIVVSQ
+354 
-366 SDVENKKQSEYDETL
+366 
-381 DEDEA
+381 
-386 YASDRHHFVIPKY
+386 YASDHHHLVIPKY

-418 AFIYGKMQARQE
+418 AFTYGKMQARQE

-441 QPQPKPKPKVV
+441 QPQPKPKPTVV
-452 APVDTAKSVASLD
+452 ASVDTAKSVASSD
-465 DKTDAENAPV
+465 DKTDAENAQA
-475 NGAQANNEQTDHSQL
+475 NGAQANNAQADHALL

-536 KTVTVKSGQT
+536 KTVTAKSGQT

-573 SGQKVKIP
+573 TGQKVKIP

>member
-1 MEGRKMSKS
+1 MEGRKMNKS

-27 AEAERFIA
+27 AEAEHFIA

-128 EEELQLQKEQEL
+128 EEELLLQKEQER
-140 QLLKGQECHD
+140 HD
-150 EEVVQEEQNAEL
+150 DEVVLEEQNAEQPQELDQNVRQSREEEQSQENL
-162 PQKAELSQ
+162 PDAELQSQ
-170 EEEHSQEVELNE
+170 ENLPDAELQSQENLPDAEL
-182 DLPQEEEL
+182 Q
-190 SQEEEH
+190 SQENLPDAELQ
-196 SQEVELNEELPQE
+196 SQENLSDAELQSQENNLSDAELQSQE
-209 AKKSQESLLDAEL
+209 NNLSDAELQSQENLSDAKLQSQDDGEKNDLSQESLLNEEL
-222 ESQEGGQKDELP
+222 TQENNQKVEQP
-234 QEVNTPISEETVAL
+234 QEVKSPISEENVAL
-248 SSELKNAEISED
+248 SSELKNV
-260 DIPETSEDNIS
+260 ETSADDF
-271 QTSEDDIPETSEDDI
+271 SET
-286 PETSEDNISQTSEDT
+286 
-301 ISKTEENGIP
+301 
-311 EEVGMLISHL
+311 
-321 KENGS
+321 
-326 AAEEIERV
+326 
-334 EEAKVKEEAEAPKAA
+334 
-349 EAHVE
+349 
-354 KTPAEEKIVVSQ
+354 
-366 SDVENKKQSEYDETL
+366 
-381 DEDEA
+381 
-386 YASDRHHFVIPKY
+386 YASDHHHLVIPKY
-399 VVALVCVVFVA
+399 VVALVSVVFVA

-418 AFIYGKMQARQE
+418 AFIYGRMQARQE

-452 APVDTAKSVASLD
+452 APVDTAKSVASSD
-465 DKTDAENAPV
+465 DKTDAENVLA
-475 NGAQANNEQTDHSQL
+475 NGAQANNEQTDHAQL

-516 SEYLN
+516 SVYLN

-536 KTVTVKSGQT
+536 KTMTAKSGQT

-573 SGQKVKIP
+573 PGQKVKIP

>member
-35 TMFEVAGAGIQ
+35 TMFEVAGDGIQ

-101 FAQFETVVVNDGV
+101 FAQFETVVVNDGI

-128 EEELQLQKEQEL
+128 EEEELQLQKE
-140 QLLKGQECHD
+140 QECHD
-150 EEVVQEEQNAEL
+150 EEVVQEEQ
-162 PQKAELSQ
+162 PQKEELYQ
-170 EEEHSQEVELNE
+170 EEEQPREEEHSQEVELNE
-182 DLPQEEEL
+182 DL
-190 SQEEEH
+190 S
-196 SQEVELNEELPQE
+196 QE

-222 ESQEGGQKDELP
+222 QSQEGGKKDELS
-234 QEVNTPISEETVAL
+234 QEANTPISEETVAL

-260 DIPETSEDNIS
+260 DISETSEDNIS
-271 QTSEDDIPETSEDDI
+271 QTSD
-286 PETSEDNISQTSEDT
+286 DT

-321 KENGS
+321 KENKS
-326 AAEEIERV
+326 EAEEIERV
-334 EEAKVKEEAEAPKAA
+334 EETKVKEEAEVPKAA

-354 KTPAEEKIVVSQ
+354 KTPEEAKVVVSQ
-366 SDVENKKQSEYDETL
+366 SNVENKKQPEYDETL

-386 YASDRHHFVIPKY
+386 YASDRHHLVIPKY
-399 VVALVCVVFVA
+399 VVALVSVVFVA

-452 APVDTAKSVASLD
+452 APVDTAKSVASSD
-465 DKTDAENAPV
+465 DKTDAENVLA
-475 NGAQANNEQTDHSQL
+475 NGAQANNEQTDHAQL

-516 SEYLN
+516 SVYLN
-521 DPRIRTGAYRIVGVE
+521 DPRIRTGAYRIMGVE
-536 KTVTVKSGQT
+536 KTVTAKSGQT

-573 SGQKVKIP
+573 PGQKVKIP

>member
-1 MEGRKMSKS
+1 MSKS
-10 SLSVLAKAVAS
+10 SLSVLAKAIAS

-35 TMFEVAGAGIQ
+35 TMFEVAGDGIQ

-101 FAQFETVVVNDGV
+101 FAQFETVVVNDGI

-128 EEELQLQKEQEL
+128 EEEELQLQKE
-140 QLLKGQECHD
+140 QECHD

-162 PQKAELSQ
+162 PQKEELSQ
-170 EEEHSQEVELNE
+170 EEEQPREEEHSQEVELNE
-182 DLPQEEEL
+182 DL
-190 SQEEEH
+190 S
-196 SQEVELNEELPQE
+196 QE

-222 ESQEGGQKDELP
+222 QSQEGGQKDELS
-234 QEVNTPISEETVAL
+234 QEANTPISEETVAL

-260 DIPETSEDNIS
+260 DISETSEDNIS
-271 QTSEDDIPETSEDDI
+271 QTSD
-286 PETSEDNISQTSEDT
+286 DT

-311 EEVGMLISHL
+311 EEVGILISHL
-321 KENGS
+321 KENES
-326 AAEEIERV
+326 EAEEIERV
-334 EEAKVKEEAEAPKAA
+334 EEAKVKEEAEVPKAA

-354 KTPAEEKIVVSQ
+354 KTPAEAKVVVSQ
-366 SDVENKKQSEYDETL
+366 SNVENKKQPEYDETL

-386 YASDRHHFVIPKY
+386 YASDHHHLVIPKY
-399 VVALVCVVFVA
+399 VVALVSVVFVA

-441 QPQPKPKPKVV
+441 QPQPKPKPTVV
-452 APVDTAKSVASLD
+452 APVDTAKSVASSD
-465 DKTDAENAPV
+465 DKTDAENALA
-475 NGAQANNEQTDHSQL
+475 NGAQANNEQTDHAQL

-516 SEYLN
+516 SVYLN

-536 KTVTVKSGQT
+536 KTVTAKSGQT

-573 SGQKVKIP
+573 PGQKVKIP

>member
-1 MEGRKMSKS
+1 MSKS

-35 TMFEVAGAGIQ
+35 TMFEVAGDGIQ

-90 DNILKEIINKP
+90 DNILKEIVNKP
-101 FAQFETVVVNDGV
+101 FAQFETVVVNDGI

-128 EEELQLQKEQEL
+128 EEEELQLQKE
-140 QLLKGQECHD
+140 QECHD
-150 EEVVQEEQNAEL
+150 EEVVQEEQ
-162 PQKAELSQ
+162 PQK
-170 EEEHSQEVELNE
+170 
-182 DLPQEEEL
+182 EEL
-190 SQEEEH
+190 SQEEE
-196 SQEVELNEELPQE
+196 QP
-209 AKKSQESLLDAEL
+209 QESLLDAEL
-222 ESQEGGQKDELP
+222 QSQEGGKKDELS
-234 QEVNTPISEETVAL
+234 QEANTPISEETVAL

-260 DIPETSEDNIS
+260 NISVTSEDNIS
-271 QTSEDDIPETSEDDI
+271 QTSD
-286 PETSEDNISQTSEDT
+286 DT

-321 KENGS
+321 KENKS
-326 AAEEIERV
+326 EAEEIERV
-334 EEAKVKEEAEAPKAA
+334 EEAKVKEEAEVPKAA
-349 EAHVE
+349 EAYVE
-354 KTPAEEKIVVSQ
+354 ETPAEAKVVVSQ
-366 SDVENKKQSEYDETL
+366 TNVENKKQPEYDETL

-386 YASDRHHFVIPKY
+386 YASDRHHLVIPKY
-399 VVALVCVVFVA
+399 VVALVSVVFVA

-441 QPQPKPKPKVV
+441 QPQPKPKPTVV
-452 APVDTAKSVASLD
+452 APVDTAKSVASSD
-465 DKTDAENAPV
+465 DKTDAENVLA
-475 NGAQANNEQTDHSQL
+475 NGAQANSEQTDHAQL

-503 AQANNA
+503 VQANNA

-516 SEYLN
+516 SVYLN

-536 KTVTVKSGQT
+536 KTVTAKSGQT

-573 SGQKVKIP
+573 PGQKVKIP

>member
-35 TMFEVAGAGIQ
+35 TMFEVAGDGIQ

-101 FAQFETVVVNDGV
+101 FAQFETVVVNDGI

-128 EEELQLQKEQEL
+128 EEEELQLQKE
-140 QLLKGQECHD
+140 QECHD
-150 EEVVQEEQNAEL
+150 EEVVQEEQNAKL
-162 PQKAELSQ
+162 PQKEDLSQ
-170 EEEHSQEVELNE
+170 EEEQPREEEHSQEVELNE
-182 DLPQEEEL
+182 DL
-190 SQEEEH
+190 S
-196 SQEVELNEELPQE
+196 QE

-222 ESQEGGQKDELP
+222 QSQEGGQKDELS
-234 QEVNTPISEETVAL
+234 QEANTPISEETVAL

-260 DIPETSEDNIS
+260 DISETSEDNIS
-271 QTSEDDIPETSEDDI
+271 QTSD
-286 PETSEDNISQTSEDT
+286 DT

-321 KENGS
+321 KENKS
-326 AAEEIERV
+326 EAEEIEKV
-334 EEAKVKEEAEAPKAA
+334 EETKVKEEAEVPKAA

-354 KTPAEEKIVVSQ
+354 KTPEEAKVVVSQ
-366 SDVENKKQSEYDETL
+366 SNVENKKQPEYDETL

-386 YASDRHHFVIPKY
+386 YASDRHHLVIPKY
-399 VVALVCVVFVA
+399 VVALVSVVFVA

-441 QPQPKPKPKVV
+441 QPQPKPKPMVV
-452 APVDTAKSVASLD
+452 APVDTAKSVASSD
-465 DKTDAENAPV
+465 DKTDAENALA
-475 NGAQANNEQTDHSQL
+475 NGAQANNEQTDHAQL

-516 SEYLN
+516 SVYLN

-536 KTVTVKSGQT
+536 KTVTAKSGQT

-573 SGQKVKIP
+573 PGQKVKIP

>member
-35 TMFEVAGAGIQ
+35 TMFEVAGDGIQ

-128 EEELQLQKEQEL
+128 EEELLLQKEQER
-140 QLLKGQECHD
+140 HD
-150 EEVVQEEQNAEL
+150 DEVVLEEQNAEQPQELDQNVRQSREEEQSQENL
-162 PQKAELSQ
+162 PDAELQSQ
-170 EEEHSQEVELNE
+170 ENLPDAELQSQENNLSDAEL
-182 DLPQEEEL
+182 Q
-190 SQEEEH
+190 SQENLSDAKLQ
-196 SQEVELNEELPQE
+196 SQDDGEKNDL
-209 AKKSQESLLDAEL
+209 SQESLLNEEL
-222 ESQEGGQKDELP
+222 TQENNQKVEQP
-234 QEVNTPISEETVAL
+234 QEVKSPISEENVAL
-248 SSELKNAEISED
+248 SSELKNV
-260 DIPETSEDNIS
+260 ETSADDF
-271 QTSEDDIPETSEDDI
+271 SET
-286 PETSEDNISQTSEDT
+286 
-301 ISKTEENGIP
+301 
-311 EEVGMLISHL
+311 
-321 KENGS
+321 
-326 AAEEIERV
+326 
-334 EEAKVKEEAEAPKAA
+334 
-349 EAHVE
+349 
-354 KTPAEEKIVVSQ
+354 
-366 SDVENKKQSEYDETL
+366 
-381 DEDEA
+381 
-386 YASDRHHFVIPKY
+386 YASGHHHLVIPKY

-418 AFIYGKMQARQE
+418 AFTYGKMQARQE

-441 QPQPKPKPKVV
+441 QPQPKPKPTVV
-452 APVDTAKSVASLD
+452 APVDTAKSVASSD
-465 DKTDAENAPV
+465 DKTDAANALA
-475 NGAQANNEQTDHSQL
+475 NGAQANNEQTDHAQL
-490 AMKKKAK
+490 AMKKKAR

-536 KTVTVKSGQT
+536 KTVTAKSGQT

-573 SGQKVKIP
+573 TGQKVKIP

>member
-1 MEGRKMSKS
+1 MEGRKMNKS

-128 EEELQLQKEQEL
+128 EEELLLQKEQER
-140 QLLKGQECHD
+140 HD
-150 EEVVQEEQNAEL
+150 DEVVLEEQNAEQPQELDQNVRQSREEEQSQENL
-162 PQKAELSQ
+162 PDAELQSQ
-170 EEEHSQEVELNE
+170 ENLPDAELQSQENNLSDAEL
-182 DLPQEEEL
+182 Q
-190 SQEEEH
+190 SQENLSDAKLQ
-196 SQEVELNEELPQE
+196 SQDDGEKNDL
-209 AKKSQESLLDAEL
+209 SQESLLNEEL
-222 ESQEGGQKDELP
+222 TQENNQKVEQP
-234 QEVNTPISEETVAL
+234 QEVKSPISEENVAL
-248 SSELKNAEISED
+248 SSELKNV
-260 DIPETSEDNIS
+260 ETSADDF
-271 QTSEDDIPETSEDDI
+271 SET
-286 PETSEDNISQTSEDT
+286 
-301 ISKTEENGIP
+301 
-311 EEVGMLISHL
+311 
-321 KENGS
+321 
-326 AAEEIERV
+326 
-334 EEAKVKEEAEAPKAA
+334 
-349 EAHVE
+349 
-354 KTPAEEKIVVSQ
+354 
-366 SDVENKKQSEYDETL
+366 
-381 DEDEA
+381 
-386 YASDRHHFVIPKY
+386 YASGHHHLVIPKY

-418 AFIYGKMQARQE
+418 AFTYGKMQARQE

-441 QPQPKPKPKVV
+441 QPQPKPKPTVV
-452 APVDTAKSVASLD
+452 APVDTAKSVASSD
-465 DKTDAENAPV
+465 DKTDAKNVLA
-475 NGAQANNEQTDHSQL
+475 NGAQANNEQTDHAQL
-490 AMKKKAK
+490 AMKKKAR

-536 KTVTVKSGQT
+536 KTVTAKSGQT

-573 SGQKVKIP
+573 TGQKVKIP

-587 KGKKN
+587 KGKKK

>member
-35 TMFEVAGAGIQ
+35 TMFEVAGDGIQ

-101 FAQFETVVVNDGV
+101 FAQFETVVVNDGI

-128 EEELQLQKEQEL
+128 EEEELQLQKE
-140 QLLKGQECHD
+140 QECHD
-150 EEVVQEEQNAEL
+150 EEVVQEEQ
-162 PQKAELSQ
+162 PQK
-170 EEEHSQEVELNE
+170 
-182 DLPQEEEL
+182 EEL
-190 SQEEEH
+190 SQEEE
-196 SQEVELNEELPQE
+196 QPREEEQP
-209 AKKSQESLLDAEL
+209 QESLLDAEL
-222 ESQEGGQKDELP
+222 QSQEGGQKDELS
-234 QEVNTPISEETVAL
+234 QEANTPISEETVAL

-260 DIPETSEDNIS
+260 NISVTSEDNIS
-271 QTSEDDIPETSEDDI
+271 QTSD
-286 PETSEDNISQTSEDT
+286 DT

-321 KENGS
+321 KENKS
-326 AAEEIERV
+326 EAEKIERV
-334 EEAKVKEEAEAPKAA
+334 EEAKVKEEAEVPKAA
-349 EAHVE
+349 EAYVE
-354 KTPAEEKIVVSQ
+354 ETPAEAKVVVSQ
-366 SDVENKKQSEYDETL
+366 SNVENKKQPEYDETL

-386 YASDRHHFVIPKY
+386 YASDHHHLVIPKY
-399 VVALVCVVFVA
+399 VVALVSVVFVA

-441 QPQPKPKPKVV
+441 QPQPKPKPTVV
-452 APVDTAKSVASLD
+452 APVDTAKSVASSD
-465 DKTDAENAPV
+465 DKTDAENVLA
-475 NGAQANNEQTDHSQL
+475 NGAQANNEQTDHAQL

-516 SEYLN
+516 SVYLN

-536 KTVTVKSGQT
+536 KTMTAKSGQT

-573 SGQKVKIP
+573 PGQKVKIP

>member
-35 TMFEVAGAGIQ
+35 TMFEVAGDGIQ

-101 FAQFETVVVNDGV
+101 FAQFETVVVNDGI

-128 EEELQLQKEQEL
+128 EEEELQLQKE
-140 QLLKGQECHD
+140 QECHD

-162 PQKAELSQ
+162 PQKEDLSQ
-170 EEEHSQEVELNE
+170 EEKQPREEEHSQEVELNE
-182 DLPQEEEL
+182 DL
-190 SQEEEH
+190 S
-196 SQEVELNEELPQE
+196 QE

-222 ESQEGGQKDELP
+222 QSQEGGQKDELS
-234 QEVNTPISEETVAL
+234 QEANTPISEETVAL

-260 DIPETSEDNIS
+260 DISETSEDNIS
-271 QTSEDDIPETSEDDI
+271 QTSD
-286 PETSEDNISQTSEDT
+286 DT

-321 KENGS
+321 KENKS
-326 AAEEIERV
+326 EAEEIEKV
-334 EEAKVKEEAEAPKAA
+334 EETKVKEEAEVPKAA

-354 KTPAEEKIVVSQ
+354 KTPEEAKVVVSQ
-366 SDVENKKQSEYDETL
+366 SNVENKKQPEYDETL

-386 YASDRHHFVIPKY
+386 YASDRHHLVIPKY
-399 VVALVCVVFVA
+399 VVALVSVVFVA

-441 QPQPKPKPKVV
+441 QPQPKPKPMVV
-452 APVDTAKSVASLD
+452 APVDTAKSVASSD
-465 DKTDAENAPV
+465 DKTDAENALA
-475 NGAQANNEQTDHSQL
+475 NGAQANNEQTDHAQL

-516 SEYLN
+516 SVYLN

-536 KTVTVKSGQT
+536 KTVTAKSGQT

-573 SGQKVKIP
+573 PGQKVKIP

>member
-27 AEAERFIA
+27 VEAERFIA
-35 TMFEVAGAGIQ
+35 TMFDVAGAGIQ

-128 EEELQLQKEQEL
+128 EEEELQLQKE
-140 QLLKGQECHD
+140 QECHD
-150 EEVVQEEQNAEL
+150 EEVVQEEQKAEL
-162 PQKAELSQ
+162 PR
-170 EEEHSQEVELNE
+170 
-182 DLPQEEEL
+182 EEEL
-190 SQEEEH
+190 SQEEELPREEVH
-196 SQEVELNEELPQE
+196 SQEVELNGDLSQE
-209 AKKSQESLLDAEL
+209 AKKSQESLLNAEL
-222 ESQEGGQKDELP
+222 QSQEGGQKDELS

-260 DIPETSEDNIS
+260 NLSETSEDNLS
-271 QTSEDDIPETSEDDI
+271 QTSD
-286 PETSEDNISQTSEDT
+286 DT

-321 KENGS
+321 KENDS

-334 EEAKVKEEAEAPKAA
+334 EEAKVKEEAEVPKAV

-354 KTPAEEKIVVSQ
+354 KTPAETKVVVSQ
-366 SDVENKKQSEYDETL
+366 SNVENKKQSEYDETL

-386 YASDRHHFVIPKY
+386 YASDHHHFVIPKY

-418 AFIYGKMQARQE
+418 AFTYGKMQARQE

-452 APVDTAKSVASLD
+452 APVDTAKSVASSD
-465 DKTDAENAPV
+465 DKKDAENAPA
-475 NGAQANNEQTDHSQL
+475 NGAQANNEQADHAQL
-490 AMKKKAK
+490 ALKKKAK

-503 AQANNA
+503 TQANNA

-536 KTVTVKSGQT
+536 KTVTAKSGQT
-546 LAGLSKLYLGPGM
+546 LPGLSKLYLGPGM

-573 SGQKVKIP
+573 PGQKVKIP
-581 KLELKR
+581 KLVLKR

>member
-35 TMFEVAGAGIQ
+35 TMFEVAGDGIQ

-101 FAQFETVVVNDGV
+101 FAQFETVVVNDGI

-128 EEELQLQKEQEL
+128 EEEELQLQKEQE
-140 QLLKGQECHD
+140 CHD
-150 EEVVQEEQNAEL
+150 EEMVQEEQNAEQ
-162 PQKAELSQ
+162 PQ
-170 EEEHSQEVELNE
+170 NE
-182 DLPQEEEL
+182 DL
-190 SQEEEH
+190 S
-196 SQEVELNEELPQE
+196 QE

-222 ESQEGGQKDELP
+222 QSQEGGQKDDLS
-234 QEVNTPISEETVAL
+234 QEANTPISEETVAL
-248 SSELKNAEISED
+248 SSELKYAEISED
-260 DIPETSEDNIS
+260 DISETSEDNIS
-271 QTSEDDIPETSEDDI
+271 QTSD
-286 PETSEDNISQTSEDT
+286 DT

-311 EEVGMLISHL
+311 EEVGILISHL
-321 KENGS
+321 KENES
-326 AAEEIERV
+326 EAEEIERV
-334 EEAKVKEEAEAPKAA
+334 EEAKVKEEAEVPKAA

-354 KTPAEEKIVVSQ
+354 KTPEEAKVVVSQ
-366 SDVENKKQSEYDETL
+366 SNVENKKQPEYDETL
-381 DEDEA
+381 DVDEA
-386 YASDRHHFVIPKY
+386 YASDHHHLVIPKY
-399 VVALVCVVFVA
+399 VVALVSVVFVA

-441 QPQPKPKPKVV
+441 QTQPKPKPKVV
-452 APVDTAKSVASLD
+452 APVDTAKSVASSD
-465 DKTDAENAPV
+465 DKTDAENALT
-475 NGAQANNEQTDHSQL
+475 NGAQANNEQTDHAQL

-516 SEYLN
+516 SVYLN

-536 KTVTVKSGQT
+536 KTVTAKSGQT

-573 SGQKVKIP
+573 PGQKVKIP

>member
-1 MEGRKMSKS
+1 MSKS

-35 TMFEVAGAGIQ
+35 TMFEVAGDGIQ

-90 DNILKEIINKP
+90 DNILKEIVNKP
-101 FAQFETVVVNDGV
+101 FAQFETVVVNDGI

-128 EEELQLQKEQEL
+128 EEEELQLQKE
-140 QLLKGQECHD
+140 QECHD
-150 EEVVQEEQNAEL
+150 EEVVQEEQNAEQ
-162 PQKAELSQ
+162 PQK
-170 EEEHSQEVELNE
+170 
-182 DLPQEEEL
+182 EEL
-190 SQEEEH
+190 SQEEEQPREEEY
-196 SQEVELNEELPQE
+196 SQKVELNENLSQE

-222 ESQEGGQKDELP
+222 QSQEGGQKDELS
-234 QEVNTPISEETVAL
+234 QEANTPISEEMVAL

-260 DIPETSEDNIS
+260 DISETSEDNIS
-271 QTSEDDIPETSEDDI
+271 QTSD
-286 PETSEDNISQTSEDT
+286 DT

-321 KENGS
+321 KKNES
-326 AAEEIERV
+326 EAEEIERV
-334 EEAKVKEEAEAPKAA
+334 EEAKVKEEAGVPKAA

-354 KTPAEEKIVVSQ
+354 KTPEEAKVVASQ
-366 SDVENKKQSEYDETL
+366 SNVENKKQPEYDETL
-381 DEDEA
+381 DEAEA
-386 YASDRHHFVIPKY
+386 YASDHHHLVIPKY
-399 VVALVCVVFVA
+399 VVALVSVVFVA

-452 APVDTAKSVASLD
+452 APVDTAKSVASSD
-465 DKTDAENAPV
+465 DKTDAANALA
-475 NGAQANNEQTDHSQL
+475 NGAQANNEQTDHAQL
-490 AMKKKAK
+490 SMKKKAK

-516 SEYLN
+516 SVYLN

-536 KTVTVKSGQT
+536 KTVTAKSGQT

-573 SGQKVKIP
+573 PGQKVKIP